1 MTELSLN
8 QLKLREDQQPDYPL
22 LRQPAACQQW
32 GSQQSLLMSQ
42 SGCAT
47 VLLLWQ
53 RDLMELSDA
62 QRVMC
67 EKVYG
72 ALLAVKGPLRA
83 QQGLRS
89 QVIDMLD
96 RSPQM
101 YLHGARL
108 YVAMVSGL
116 PFIPVAPRMRDLATG
131 CGSTR

>member
-1 MTELSLN
+1 
-8 QLKLREDQQPDYPL
+8 
-22 LRQPAACQQW
+22 
-32 GSQQSLLMSQ
+32 MSQ

-89 QVIDMLD
+89 QVIDVLD

-116 PFIPVAPRMRDLATG
+116 PFISVAPRMRDLAKLRFNQVMAFTLQNDETTDG
-131 CGSTR
+131 VRELLRDIEMAMLDVDQTDRKSPA